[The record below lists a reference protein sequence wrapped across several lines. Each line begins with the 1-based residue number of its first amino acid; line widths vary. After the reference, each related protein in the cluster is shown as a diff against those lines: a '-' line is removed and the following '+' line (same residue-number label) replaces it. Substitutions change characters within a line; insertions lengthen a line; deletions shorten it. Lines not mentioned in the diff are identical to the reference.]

1 MGFTPRNITKQ
12 PDLKAEPDV
21 KLTLCDGNT
30 NYLWIIEM

>member
-21 KLTLCDGNT
+21 TLTLGSGDIH
-30 NYLWIIEM
+30 YLWIIEM